1 MLDRIAYHHLI
12 GVDCFVFVLD
22 QRRSLSR
29 ASLELLMQ
37 LRRRPDLVAL
47 LPFDTNQTAEH
58 RLMDASAGLLHYLRI
73 RRLPVEHYAYI
84 DGDEYLVPVDAA
96 SPSDAVVL
104 PPLRHM
110 LRGADALYLHRW
122 DFGGAGYARL
132 EPAQLSQQPLF
143 AWLTSR
149 DGEQRRACVGKTA
162 AIWGKMLG
170 RVDSGW
176 RPQTM
181 HGWAGGRM
189 ALPNG
194 RPYGPYNTAGTPDP
208 CEAQPLTIFHFLGT
222 LADCSRKARLG
233 APASHG
239 FVNQRREDRCR
250 QRHADETSGA
260 VRVVQDRTLARYA
273 NATRTHALELFGM
286 QPADLARLMSL
297 YANV

>member
-1 MLDRIAYHHLI
+1 
-12 GVDCFVFVLD
+12 
-22 QRRSLSR
+22 
-29 ASLELLMQ
+29 MQ

-181 HGWAGGRM
+181 HGWAGEDG
-189 ALPNG
+189 PSQ
-194 RPYGPYNTAGTPDP
+194 RPPIWATTRPAHPTLRGA
-208 CEAQPLTIFHFLGT
+208 ALTIFHFLGT
-222 LADCSRKARLG
+222 LADCSGKARLG
-233 APASHG
+233 AP
-239 FVNQRREDRCR
+239 R
-250 QRHADETSGA
+250 
-260 VRVVQDRTLARYA
+260 
-273 NATRTHALELFGM
+273 ATG
-286 QPADLARLMSL
+286 S
-297 YANV
+297 